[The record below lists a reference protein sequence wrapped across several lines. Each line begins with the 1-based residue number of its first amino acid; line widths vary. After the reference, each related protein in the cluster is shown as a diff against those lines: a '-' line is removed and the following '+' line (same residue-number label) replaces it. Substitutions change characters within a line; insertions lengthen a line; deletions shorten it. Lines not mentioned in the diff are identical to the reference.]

1 MINQTQHKPPK
12 KLNMTIDGHKVMISF
27 ATVSNPQI
35 SQLVRNT
42 LLDSYI
48 RKNGICSDEPSEC

>member
-1 MINQTQHKPPK
+1 MIKQAQQNKPQQ
-12 KLNMTIDGHKVMISF
+12 LSMTIDGHKVTISF
-27 ATVSNPQI
+27 ANEATPHI

-48 RKNGICSDEPSEC
+48 KQNDICSEGSS

>member
-1 MINQTQHKPPK
+1 MAKQTQQKAPNQ
-12 KLNMTIDGHKVMISF
+12 LNMTIDGHSVTISF
-27 ATVSNPQI
+27 ATESTPGI

-48 RKNGICSDEPSEC
+48 KKNGICPEDSAVC